1 MVVLTSEE
9 CSFDPAILCLDDS
22 PLNGGGIPTS
32 ILNGNLAGSVDR
44 TRTTAD
50 AYGASAQL
58 TSTSEVWDDK
68 MPPS

>member
-1 MVVLTSEE
+1 
-9 CSFDPAILCLDDS
+9 
-22 PLNGGGIPTS
+22 LNGGGIPTS